1 MKSDSI
7 QSCSGSHSVR
17 MRENTDQNKSK
28 HGHFLRSAVNQHTS
42 EAYSKPSKKSKMEFL
57 LLFFILDDRVLTTA
71 YHFFVFLLLVN
82 Q

>member
-42 EAYSKPSKKSKMEFL
+42 EAYSKLSKKSKMEFFTA
-57 LLFFILDDRVLTTA
+57 FFYLR
-71 YHFFVFLLLVN
+71 
-82 Q
+82 